1 MREVPLSHSCR
12 QTGWCISGGRTPA
25 DRGHD
30 IRRAEG
36 LPVAGAKH
44 PHAVC
49 SRTDCFCLGK
59 FFCSYWRGQGRAR
72 VSPCRGGDLA
82 SGPVRQTGEGRLE
95 IFLRGRHAGSRRG
108 MSARL
113 RCSANF
119 FRTACEK
126 KPSRVDVKT
135 YFMTPGFLARAG
147 RLFCLPKRENQ
158 QWREKK
164 SFPQ

>member
-1 MREVPLSHSCR
+1 MRGASREGSPPLAFLSPNRMVHLWRSHSGGSRSRHPACGGTAPWQGQNISMLFAPA
-12 QTGWCISGGRTPA
+12 QTVFAWGSSSVRTGGGR
-25 DRGHD
+25 
-30 IRRAEG
+30 
-36 LPVAGAKH
+36 AGESS
-44 PHAVC
+44 C
-49 SRTDCFCLGK
+49 QSL
-59 FFCSYWRGQGRAR
+59 QGRAGR
-72 VSPCRGGDLA
+72 
-82 SGPVRQTGEGRLE
+82 GPVRQTGEGRLE

-113 RCSANF
+113 RCFGNF

-158 QWREKK
+158 Q
-164 SFPQ
+164 

>member
-1 MREVPLSHSCR
+1 MRGAFREGSPPLAFLSPNRMVHLWRSY
-12 QTGWCISGGRTPA
+12 SGGSRPRHPTCGGTA
-25 DRGHD
+25 RGRGKTSPCCLLPH
-30 IRRAEG
+30 RLFLLGEVLLFALEG
-36 LPVAGAKH
+36 AG
-44 PHAVC
+44 
-49 SRTDCFCLGK
+49 
-59 FFCSYWRGQGRAR
+59 QERAR

-113 RCSANF
+113 RYFANF

-147 RLFCLPKRENQ
+147 RGFCLSKRENQ
-158 QWREKK
+158 Q
-164 SFPQ
+164 

>member
-1 MREVPLSHSCR
+1 MRGAFREGSPPLAFLSPNRMVHLWRSY
-12 QTGWCISGGRTPA
+12 SGGSRPRHPTCGGTA
-25 DRGHD
+25 RGRGKTSPCCLLLH
-30 IRRAEG
+30 RLFLLGEVLLFALEG
-36 LPVAGAKH
+36 AG
-44 PHAVC
+44 
-49 SRTDCFCLGK
+49 
-59 FFCSYWRGQGRAR
+59 QERAR
-72 VSPCRGGDLA
+72 VSPCRGGLEVGR
-82 SGPVRQTGEGRLE
+82 SGRPGWLSGSFFSYTE
-95 IFLRGRHAGSRRG
+95 RHAGSRRG

-158 QWREKK
+158 Q
-164 SFPQ
+164 

>member
-59 FFCSYWRGQGRAR
+59 FFCSHWRGQGRAR

-82 SGPVRQTGEGRLE
+82 SGPVRQTGEGRLK

-147 RLFCLPKRENQ
+147 RGFCLSKRENQ
-158 QWREKK
+158 Q
-164 SFPQ
+164 

>member
-1 MREVPLSHSCR
+1 MREVLLSHSCR

-59 FFCSYWRGQGRAR
+59 FFCSHWRGQGRGEL
-72 VSPCRGGDLA
+72 VSVLAGEGWRWAGPADRGGL
-82 SGPVRQTGEGRLE
+82 SGSFSSYTE
-95 IFLRGRHAGSRRG
+95 RHAGSRRG

-113 RCSANF
+113 RCFGNF

-158 QWREKK
+158 Q
-164 SFPQ
+164 

>member
-49 SRTDCFCLGK
+49 SYTDCFCLGK
-59 FFCSYWRGQGRAR
+59 FFCSHWRGQGRR
-72 VSPCRGGDLA
+72 ELVSVLAGEAWRWAGPADRGGCPEVSSLIQK
-82 SGPVRQTGEGRLE
+82 GMPVAGEGC
-95 IFLRGRHAGSRRG
+95 LRGSGAS
-108 MSARL
+108 L
-113 RCSANF
+113 IF

-158 QWREKK
+158 Q
-164 SFPQ
+164 